1 MNLKIDKKIK
11 NSFSKHKN
19 VIKGFIFALVALLG
33 IYSFM
38 LPISSE
44 FWKTSLSMKIITV
57 GSTICGIVFIAFA
70 IVTTINNGK
79 NHKKY
84 YCDYFYLSPILILEI
99 INILTFFNYNLWGY
113 KSPIIGLAIVYILL
127 VESIASLRTL
137 FKKSFGKENTPV
149 LLIALATVSC
159 FLALININAGNIDH
173 AKLFSKF
180 SFGIAYLVAIALYT
194 NQFIY
199 RPQKSEKTISN
210 IIGIIFWGAI
220 ITISFPFY
228 VQWCGLSGDNFET
241 FVTVYAAVLGGG
253 ITLAGVAWTIKDG
266 NDKRKEDLE
275 RIELERKEDERKKH
289 IPYIKIVDTYHFNEE
304 INIKTKD
311 YYDFDRPKDRFAF
324 TDKKEYKVRII
335 SFSLKNISENH
346 IFVSNLIFNENNYP
360 IDNVL
365 IESGQICYFHIA
377 NNGWTILTEPLQTI
391 KLIVRDIIG
400 NKYSVYCKT
409 TLIKDDDFGSQDEKS
424 PDGKDYTIVS
434 RTYNISK
441 VELPKYFEE
450 ETNK

>member
-44 FWKTSLSMKIITV
+44 FCKTSLSMKIITV

-70 IVTTINNGK
+70 IITTINNGK

-253 ITLAGVAWTIKDG
+253 ITLAGVAWTIIDG
-266 NDKRKEDLE
+266 NDKRKEDLD
-275 RIELERKEDERKKH
+275 RIELERKEEERKKY
-289 IPYIKIVDTYHFNEE
+289 IPYIRLANEFQAHYAGRVNSVKHLSFDNPNEVSKI
-304 INIKTKD
+304 
-311 YYDFDRPKDRFAF
+311 
-324 TDKKEYKVRII
+324 
-335 SFSLKNISENH
+335 
-346 IFVSNLIFNENNYP
+346 ENNTYYAIMINP
-360 IDNVL
+360 FTVKNVSESNIILKGIYLDNVYHPFDSEVL
-365 IESGQICYFHIA
+365 VERDSVGQIQF
-377 NNGWTILTEPLQTI
+377 PLNHWYAFAKKI
-391 KLIVRDIIG
+391 SSVVLIITDIIG
-400 NKYSVYCKT
+400 NKYAVSCDCYKR
-409 TLIKDDDFGSQDEKS
+409 LDEQPVKS
-424 PDGKDYTIVS
+424 LAPDNQEYTVLS
-434 RTYNISK
+434 YTYT
-441 VELPKYFEE
+441 VESIALPKLIEE
-450 ETNK
+450 DSNE